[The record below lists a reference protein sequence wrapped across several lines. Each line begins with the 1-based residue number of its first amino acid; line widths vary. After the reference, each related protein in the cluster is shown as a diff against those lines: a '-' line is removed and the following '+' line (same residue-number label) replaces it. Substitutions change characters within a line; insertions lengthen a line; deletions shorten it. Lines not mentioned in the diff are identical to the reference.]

1 MVWDK
6 RMPRVNTDDYHL
18 TLKDEY
24 VEYYLSDMN
33 KNMKGQTVNVYFR
46 WEQMAVIGPYYSG
59 KVKIGEFKVPDRYL
73 GDQSRKYSPG
83 PRRKHNY

>member
-1 MVWDK
+1 
-6 RMPRVNTDDYHL
+6 
-18 TLKDEY
+18 
-24 VEYYLSDMN
+24 
-33 KNMKGQTVNVYFR
+33 
-46 WEQMAVIGPYYSG
+46 MAVIGPYYSG